1 MTAEPLP
8 DTADAIDAELRAVVA
23 RRAGL
28 VERADALIRRRDAL
42 FLAGRAL
49 DPPMSYASMAR
60 AAGVSDVAVINA
72 CKRLTDG

>member
-1 MTAEPLP
+1 MP
-8 DTADAIDAELRAVVA
+8 DSADAIDAELRAVVE

-28 VERADALIRRRDAL
+28 LERANGLIRRRDAL